1 MKKAERHQAD
11 AAKAGRTEAQT
22 GGAEALTGRKAVD
35 TGRAVTKAGR
45 TTAEI
50 GRTGLKVSRLGL
62 GGAPLAG
69 LYQGVSD
76 EQAARVVN
84 TYLDHG
90 LGFFDTAPLY
100 GSGVSETR
108 LGAALSER
116 VRNAPVRGGP
126 HGGAHEATGAP
137 GQGDGRAATSRDS
150 FVLATKV
157 GRLLVPDPA
166 RDQDVW
172 SDDLPPVGPVFD
184 YSYDGTLRSLEES
197 LGRLGLDR
205 VDILH
210 IHDPDNHYDEAMKG
224 SYRALVRM
232 RDEEVIRAVG
242 VGMNQAKMLARF
254 AREGDFDCFLCA
266 GRYTLVDHT
275 ALKRLLPLCEDRGI
289 SLIVGGPYNS
299 GILAQGAVEGAKFD
313 YRKAPPQIVEKV
325 RRVEAVCGRHGTPL
339 KAAALQF
346 PLAHPAVAAVIPG
359 ARSPEEV
366 DENVK
371 MFEVGIPADFWAEL
385 REEGL
390 IPDAAPTPV

>member
-1 MKKAERHQAD
+1 MSQMKKDER
-11 AAKAGRTEAQT
+11 
-22 GGAEALTGRKAVD
+22 
-35 TGRAVTKAGR
+35 
-45 TTAEI
+45 AEI

-84 TYLDHG
+84 AYLDHG

-108 LGAALSER
+108 LGSALSER
-116 VRNAPVRGGP
+116 VRNA
-126 HGGAHEATGAP
+126 
-137 GQGDGRAATSRDS
+137 

-224 SYRALVRM
+224 SYPALVRM
-232 RDEEVIRAVG
+232 RDEGVIRAVG

-254 AREGDFDCFLCA
+254 AVEGDFDCFLCA

>member
-1 MKKAERHQAD
+1 M
-11 AAKAGRTEAQT
+11 
-22 GGAEALTGRKAVD
+22 RKD
-35 TGRAVTKAGR
+35 DR
-45 TTAEI
+45 AEI
-50 GRTGLKVSRLGL
+50 GRTGLTVSRLGL

-69 LYQGVSD
+69 LYQGVTD
-76 EQAARVVN
+76 DQAARVVD
-84 TYLDHG
+84 TYLG
-90 LGFFDTAPLY
+90 QRLGFFDTAPLY

-108 LGAALSER
+108 LGSVLSARVGDARFARSTQDSSAALTYGAARDDDREAF
-116 VRNAPVRGGP
+116 VTAPAR
-126 HGGAHEATGAP
+126 T
-137 GQGDGRAATSRDS
+137 DGRGS

-157 GRLLVPDPA
+157 GRLLVPNPA

-210 IHDPDNHYDEAMKG
+210 IHDPDNHYDEAMMG
-224 SYRALVRM
+224 SYRALVRL
-232 RDEEVIRAVG
+232 RDEGVIRAVG

-254 AREGDFDCFLCA
+254 AVEGDFDCFLCA

-275 ALKRLLPLCEDRGI
+275 ALKQLLPLCEERNI
-289 SLIVGGPYNS
+289 SLIIGGPYNS

-313 YRKAPPQIVEKV
+313 YRKAPSHIVERV
-325 RRVEAVCGRHGTPL
+325 RRVEEVCARHGTPL

-366 DENVK
+366 NENVR
-371 MFEVGIPADFWAEL
+371 MFEFEIPADFWTEL
-385 REEGL
+385 RDEGL
-390 IPDAAPTPV
+390 IPDAAPTPA

>member
-1 MKKAERHQAD
+1 MRKDDQHRAGAGSSRSAEAEI
-11 AAKAGRTEAQT
+11 GRS
-22 GGAEALTGRKAVD
+22 GAEI
-35 TGRAVTKAGR
+35 GRAVS
-45 TTAEI
+45 EI
-50 GRTGLKVSRLGL
+50 GRTGLKVNRLGL

-69 LYQGVSD
+69 LYQGVTD
-76 EQAARVVN
+76 EAAAQVVD
-84 TYLDHG
+84 TYLGHG
-90 LGFFDTAPLY
+90 PGFLDTAPLY

-108 LGAALSER
+108 LGAALSSRDRNRDREHDR
-116 VRNAPVRGGP
+116 NRRRNALAR
-126 HGGAHEATGAP
+126 E
-137 GQGDGRAATSRDS
+137 S

-197 LGRLGLDR
+197 LTRLGLDR

-224 SYRALVRM
+224 SYRALVRL
-232 RDEEVIRAVG
+232 REEGVIRAIG

-254 AREGDFDCFLCA
+254 AAEGDFDCFLCA

-275 ALKRLLPLCEDRGI
+275 ALKRLLPLCVDRDI
-289 SLIVGGPYNS
+289 SIIIGGPYNS
-299 GILAQGAVEGAKFD
+299 GILAQGAVDGAKFD

-325 RRVEAVCGRHGTPL
+325 RRIEAVCGRHKTPL

-359 ARSPEEV
+359 ARSSEEV
-366 DENVK
+366 DENVR
-371 MFEVGIPADFWAEL
+371 MFEFEIPADFWSEL

-390 IPDAAPTPV
+390 VPEDAPTPD

>member
-1 MKKAERHQAD
+1 MKMDDHAEI
-11 AAKAGRTEAQT
+11 GRTGDQ
-22 GGAEALTGRKAVD
+22 
-35 TGRAVTKAGR
+35 
-45 TTAEI
+45 AEI
-50 GRTGLKVSRLGL
+50 GRTGLMVSRLGL

-69 LYQGVSD
+69 LYSGVSD
-76 EQAARVVN
+76 AQAARVVN
-84 TYLDHG
+84 TYLDYG
-90 LGFFDTAPLY
+90 LGFIDTAPLY

-116 VRNAPVRGGP
+116 VRNA
-126 HGGAHEATGAP
+126 
-137 GQGDGRAATSRDS
+137 

-157 GRLLVPDPA
+157 GRLLVPDPD

-197 LGRLGLDR
+197 LERLGLDR

-210 IHDPDNHYDEAMKG
+210 IHDPDNHYEEAMKG
-224 SYRALVRM
+224 SYPALVRL
-232 RDEEVIRAVG
+232 RDEGVIRAVG

-254 AREGDFDCFLCA
+254 AVEGDFDCFLCA

-275 ALKRLLPLCEDRGI
+275 ALKRLLPLCEERKI
-289 SLIVGGPYNS
+289 SIIVGGPYNS
-299 GILAQGAVEGAKFD
+299 GILAQGAVDGAKFD
-313 YRKAPPQIVEKV
+313 YRKAPAQIMERV
-325 RRVEAVCGRHGTPL
+325 RRIEAVCGRHGTPL

-366 DENVK
+366 DENVQ
-371 MFEVGIPADFWAEL
+371 MAGFEIPSDFWAEL

-390 IPDAAPTPV
+390 IPDDAPTP

>member
-1 MKKAERHQAD
+1 MRKDDQHRASAARPRRAE
-11 AAKAGRTEAQT
+11 
-22 GGAEALTGRKAVD
+22 
-35 TGRAVTKAGR
+35 
-45 TTAEI
+45 AEI
-50 GRTGLKVSRLGL
+50 GRTGLKVNRLGL

-69 LYQGVSD
+69 LYQGVTD
-76 EQAARVVN
+76 EAAARVVD
-84 TYLDHG
+84 TYLGHG
-90 LGFFDTAPLY
+90 PGFFDTAPLY

-108 LGAALSER
+108 LGAALSR
-116 VRNAPVRGGP
+116 
-126 HGGAHEATGAP
+126 
-137 GQGDGRAATSRDS
+137 RDRES

-157 GRLLVPDPA
+157 GRLLVPDPE

-197 LGRLGLDR
+197 LTRLGLDR

-210 IHDPDNHYDEAMKG
+210 IHDPDNHYEEAMEG
-224 SYRALVRM
+224 SYRALVRL
-232 RDEEVIRAVG
+232 REEGVIRAVG

-254 AREGDFDCFLCA
+254 AVEGDFDCFLCA

-275 ALKRLLPLCEDRGI
+275 ALKRLLPLCEERNI
-289 SLIVGGPYNS
+289 SIIVGGPYNS
-299 GILAQGAVEGAKFD
+299 GILAQGAVDGAKFD
-313 YRKAPPQIVEKV
+313 YRKAPLHVVDKV
-325 RRVEAVCGRHGTPL
+325 RRIEAVCGRHGTPL

-366 DENVK
+366 DENVQ
-371 MFEVGIPADFWAEL
+371 MFEVEIPEDFWSEL

-390 IPDAAPTPV
+390 VPEDAPTPD

>member
-1 MKKAERHQAD
+1 MRKNDRSRSRDHAQQGEVRSEAEI
-11 AAKAGRTEAQT
+11 
-22 GGAEALTGRKAVD
+22 GGAGDGAQIGEAHKM
-35 TGRAVTKAGR
+35 
-45 TTAEI
+45 AEI
-50 GRTGLKVSRLGL
+50 GRTGLMVSRLGL

-90 LGFFDTAPLY
+90 PGFIDTAPLY

-108 LGAALSER
+108 LGAVLSER
-116 VRNAPVRGGP
+116 VRASRAPVRGGHAQDASDREVP
-126 HGGAHEATGAP
+126 SDTDAAN
-137 GQGDGRAATSRDS
+137 GRGS

-172 SDDLPPVGPVFD
+172 SEDLPPVGPVFD
-184 YSYDGTLRSLEES
+184 YSYDGTLRSLDES
-197 LGRLGLDR
+197 LARLGLDK

-224 SYRALVRM
+224 SYRALVRL
-232 RDEEVIRAVG
+232 RDEGVIRAVG

-275 ALKRLLPLCEDRGI
+275 ALKRLLPLCEERKIG
-289 SLIVGGPYNS
+289 LIIGGPYNS

-313 YRKAPPQIVEKV
+313 YRKAPPGIVERV

-346 PLAHPAVAAVIPG
+346 PLAHPAVVAVIPG

-366 DENVK
+366 DENVAMAK
-371 MFEVGIPADFWAEL
+371 FEIPADFWAEL
-385 REEGL
+385 QQEEL
-390 IPDAAPTPV
+390 IPDEAPTPG

>member
-1 MKKAERHQAD
+1 MKKDDQSRSRDH
-11 AAKAGRTEAQT
+11 AQT
-22 GGAEALTGRKAVD
+22 DEARDHAQQGKVRPK
-35 TGRAVTKAGR
+35 
-45 TTAEI
+45 AEI
-50 GRTGLKVSRLGL
+50 GRTGLMVSRLGL

-90 LGFFDTAPLY
+90 PGFIDTAPLY

-108 LGAALSER
+108 LGAVLSAR
-116 VRNAPVRGGP
+116 VRGGRASVR
-126 HGGAHEATGAP
+126 GGRASVRGGRAQDASDGEVLSSTDAA
-137 GQGDGRAATSRDS
+137 DGRVS

-197 LGRLGLDR
+197 LARLGLDR

-210 IHDPDNHYDEAMKG
+210 IHDPDNHYEEAMKG

-232 RDEEVIRAVG
+232 RDEGVIRAVG

-254 AREGDFDCFLCA
+254 AVEGDFDCFLCA

-275 ALKRLLPLCEDRGI
+275 ALKRLLPLCEERKI
-289 SLIVGGPYNS
+289 SLVIGGPYNS

-313 YRKAPPQIVEKV
+313 YRKAPPGIVDRV

-366 DENVK
+366 DENLA
-371 MFEVGIPADFWAEL
+371 MAEFEIPSDFWSEL
-385 REEGL
+385 RQEGL
-390 IPDAAPTPV
+390 IPDEAPTPG

>member
-1 MKKAERHQAD
+1 M
-11 AAKAGRTEAQT
+11 
-22 GGAEALTGRKAVD
+22 
-35 TGRAVTKAGR
+35 
-45 TTAEI
+45 AEI
-50 GRTGLKVSRLGL
+50 GRTGLKVRRLGL

-69 LYQGVSD
+69 LYTGVTE

-90 LGFFDTAPLY
+90 PGFIDTAPLY

-116 VRNAPVRGGP
+116 VRG
-126 HGGAHEATGAP
+126 
-137 GQGDGRAATSRDS
+137 S

-157 GRLLVPDPA
+157 GRLLVPDPC

-172 SDDLPPVGPVFD
+172 SDDLPPIGPVFD
-184 YSYDGTLRSLEES
+184 YSYDGTLRSLDES
-197 LGRLGLDR
+197 LERLGLDR

-210 IHDPDNHYDEAMKG
+210 IHDPDNHYEEAMKG
-224 SYRALVRM
+224 SYRALVRL
-232 RDEEVIRAVG
+232 RDEGVIRAVG

-254 AREGDFDCFLCA
+254 AVEGDFDCFLCA

-275 ALKRLLPLCEDRGI
+275 ALKRLLPLCEERNI
-289 SLIVGGPYNS
+289 SIIVGGPYNS
-299 GILAQGAVEGAKFD
+299 GILAQGAVEEATFD
-313 YRKAPPQIVEKV
+313 YRKAPAQIMDRV
-325 RRVEAVCGRHGTPL
+325 RRIEAVCARHGTPL

-346 PLAHPAVAAVIPG
+346 PLAHPAVATVIPG

-366 DENVK
+366 DENAQ
-371 MFEVGIPADFWAEL
+371 MAAFEIPSGFWAEL

-390 IPDAAPTPV
+390 IPEEAPTPA

>member
-1 MKKAERHQAD
+1 M
-11 AAKAGRTEAQT
+11 
-22 GGAEALTGRKAVD
+22 RKD
-35 TGRAVTKAGR
+35 DR
-45 TTAEI
+45 AEI
-50 GRTGLKVSRLGL
+50 GRTDLIVNRLGL

-69 LYQGVSD
+69 LYQGVSN
-76 EQAARVVN
+76 EQAGRVIN
-84 TYLDHG
+84 TYLGHG

-108 LGAALSER
+108 LGAVLSAR
-116 VRNAPVRGGP
+116 VR
-126 HGGAHEATGAP
+126 
-137 GQGDGRAATSRDS
+137 GDDNGRDA
-150 FVLATKV
+150 FVLATKA

-232 RDEEVIRAVG
+232 RDEGVIRAVG

-275 ALKRLLPLCEDRGI
+275 ALKRLLPLCEERKI
-289 SLIVGGPYNS
+289 SLIIGGPYNS

-313 YRKAPPQIVEKV
+313 YRKAPPGILERV

-359 ARSPEEV
+359 ARSPAEV
-366 DENVK
+366 NENVK
-371 MFEVGIPADFWAEL
+371 MFEFEIPADFWTEL
-385 REEGL
+385 RAEGL
-390 IPDAAPTPV
+390 IPDAAPTPA

>member
-1 MKKAERHQAD
+1 M
-11 AAKAGRTEAQT
+11 
-22 GGAEALTGRKAVD
+22 RKD
-35 TGRAVTKAGR
+35 DR
-45 TTAEI
+45 AEI
-50 GRTGLKVSRLGL
+50 GRTGLTVSRLGL

-76 EQAARVVN
+76 EQAARVVT

-108 LGAALSER
+108 LGAALSAR
-116 VRNAPVRGGP
+116 VRDARAVQDSDAARADSAARNDASTSAGTAARNGV
-126 HGGAHEATGAP
+126 GAT
-137 GQGDGRAATSRDS
+137 

-157 GRLLVPDPA
+157 GRLLVPDPT

-172 SDDLPPVGPVFD
+172 SDDLPPIGPVFD

-210 IHDPDNHYDEAMKG
+210 IHDPDNHYEEAMKG
-224 SYRALVRM
+224 SYRALLRL
-232 RDEEVIRAVG
+232 REEGVIRAVG

-275 ALKRLLPLCEDRGI
+275 ALKRLLPLCEERQI
-289 SLIVGGPYNS
+289 SLIIGGPYNS
-299 GILAQGAVEGAKFD
+299 GILAQGALEGAKFD
-313 YRKAPPQIVEKV
+313 YRKAPAQIVDRV
-325 RRVEAVCGRHGTPL
+325 RRMEEVCARHGTPL

-366 DENVK
+366 DENAR
-371 MFEVGIPADFWAEL
+371 MFEFEIPADFWTEL
-385 REEGL
+385 RDEGL
-390 IPDAAPTPV
+390 IPDEAPTPA

>member
-1 MKKAERHQAD
+1 M
-11 AAKAGRTEAQT
+11 
-22 GGAEALTGRKAVD
+22 RKD
-35 TGRAVTKAGR
+35 DR
-45 TTAEI
+45 AEI
-50 GRTGLKVSRLGL
+50 GRTGLTVSRLGL

-84 TYLDHG
+84 TYLGHG

-108 LGAALSER
+108 LGAAL
-116 VRNAPVRGGP
+116 A
-126 HGGAHEATGAP
+126 
-137 GQGDGRAATSRDS
+137 GRDRDS

-157 GRLLVPDPA
+157 GRLLVPNPA

-205 VDILH
+205 ADILH

-224 SYRALVRM
+224 SYQALVRL
-232 RDEEVIRAVG
+232 RDEGVIRAVG

-254 AREGDFDCFLCA
+254 AAEGDFDCFLCA

-275 ALKRLLPLCEDRGI
+275 ALKNLLPLCDKRNI
-289 SLIVGGPYNS
+289 SLIIGGPYNS
-299 GILAQGAVEGAKFD
+299 GILAQGAVAGATFD
-313 YRKAPPQIVEKV
+313 YRKAPAHIVERV
-325 RRVEAVCGRHGTPL
+325 RRVEEVCARHGTPL

-366 DENVK
+366 EENVR
-371 MFEVGIPADFWAEL
+371 MFEFEIPADFWTEL
-385 REEGL
+385 RDEGL
-390 IPDAAPTPV
+390 IPDAAPTPA

>member
-1 MKKAERHQAD
+1 M
-11 AAKAGRTEAQT
+11 
-22 GGAEALTGRKAVD
+22 RKD
-35 TGRAVTKAGR
+35 DR
-45 TTAEI
+45 AEI
-50 GRTGLKVSRLGL
+50 GRTGLKVNRLGL

-69 LYQGVSD
+69 LYQGVTD
-76 EQAARVVN
+76 EAAARVVD
-84 TYLDHG
+84 TYLGHG

-108 LGAALSER
+108 LGAALSSRER
-116 VRNAPVRGGP
+116 GRSRNAPVREP
-126 HGGAHEATGAP
+126 
-137 GQGDGRAATSRDS
+137 

-157 GRLLVPDPA
+157 GRLLVPDPT

-197 LGRLGLDR
+197 LSRLGLDQ

-210 IHDPDNHYDEAMKG
+210 IHDPDNHYEEAMEG
-224 SYRALVRM
+224 SFRALVRL
-232 RDEEVIRAVG
+232 REAGVIRAVG

-254 AREGDFDCFLCA
+254 AAEGDFDCFLCA

-275 ALKRLLPLCEDRGI
+275 ALKRLLPLCEERNI
-289 SLIVGGPYNS
+289 SIIIGGPYNS
-299 GILAQGAVEGAKFD
+299 GVLAQGAVDGAKFD
-313 YRKAPPQIVEKV
+313 YRKAPPHIMEKV
-325 RRVEAVCGRHGTPL
+325 RRVEAICGRHETPL

-359 ARSPEEV
+359 ARSSGEV
-366 DENVK
+366 DENVR
-371 MFEVGIPADFWAEL
+371 MFEVEIPADFWSEL

-390 IPDAAPTPV
+390 VPEDAPTPD

>member
-1 MKKAERHQAD
+1 MKKDDH
-11 AAKAGRTEAQT
+11 
-22 GGAEALTGRKAVD
+22 
-35 TGRAVTKAGR
+35 
-45 TTAEI
+45 AEI
-50 GRTGLKVSRLGL
+50 GRTGLKVNRLGL

-69 LYQGVSD
+69 LYQGVTD
-76 EQAARVVN
+76 EAAARVVN
-84 TYLDHG
+84 TYFGHG

-108 LGAALSER
+108 LGAVLSER
-116 VRNAPVRGGP
+116 VRNARAG
-126 HGGAHEATGAP
+126 HSASDANES
-137 GQGDGRAATSRDS
+137 RAATPRDA

-184 YSYDGTLRSLEES
+184 YGYDGTLRSLEES
-197 LGRLGLDR
+197 LDRLGLDG

-210 IHDPDNHYDEAMKG
+210 IHDPDNHYDEAMQG

-232 RDEEVIRAVG
+232 RDEGVIRAVG

-266 GRYTLVDHT
+266 GRYTLADHT
-275 ALKRLLPLCEDRGI
+275 ALQRLLPLCEERKI
-289 SLIVGGPYNS
+289 SLIIGGPYNS

-313 YRKAPPQIVEKV
+313 YRKAPPAIMEKV

-371 MFEVGIPADFWAEL
+371 MFEVEIPADFWSEL

-390 IPDAAPTPV
+390 IPDAAPTPA

>member
-1 MKKAERHQAD
+1 MKKNDR
-11 AAKAGRTEAQT
+11 
-22 GGAEALTGRKAVD
+22 
-35 TGRAVTKAGR
+35 
-45 TTAEI
+45 AEI
-50 GRTGLKVSRLGL
+50 GRTGLTVSRLGL

-69 LYQGVSD
+69 LYQGVTD
-76 EQAARVVN
+76 EAAAQVVN

-108 LGAALSER
+108 LGTALSER
-116 VRNAPVRGGP
+116 VRNGCDVRD
-126 HGGAHEATGAP
+126 T
-137 GQGDGRAATSRDS
+137 

-157 GRLLVPDPA
+157 GRLLVPDPT

-184 YSYDGTLRSLEES
+184 YSYDGTMRSLEES
-197 LGRLGLDR
+197 LERLGLDR

-210 IHDPDNHYDEAMKG
+210 IHDPDNHYDEALKG
-224 SYRALVRM
+224 SYRALARL
-232 RDEEVIRAVG
+232 RDEGVIRAVG

-275 ALKRLLPLCEDRGI
+275 ALKRLLPLCEERKI
-289 SLIVGGPYNS
+289 SLIIGGPYNS
-299 GILAQGAVEGAKFD
+299 GILAQGSVNGAKFD
-313 YRKAPPQIVEKV
+313 YRKAPPQILERV
-325 RRVEAVCGRHGTPL
+325 RRVEEVCGRHGTPL

-366 DENVK
+366 NENAK
-371 MFEVGIPADFWAEL
+371 MAEFEIPADFWTEL

-390 IPDAAPTPV
+390 IPDEAPTPG

>member
-1 MKKAERHQAD
+1 MSQMKKAER
-11 AAKAGRTEAQT
+11 
-22 GGAEALTGRKAVD
+22 
-35 TGRAVTKAGR
+35 
-45 TTAEI
+45 AEI

-84 TYLDHG
+84 AYLDHG

-116 VRNAPVRGGP
+116 VRAAPVCGGARGG
-126 HGGAHEATGAP
+126 ANEATGAS
-137 GQGDGRAATSRDS
+137 GQSDGRAATSRDA

-205 VDILH
+205 VDVLH

-224 SYRALVRM
+224 SYPALVRM
-232 RDEEVIRAVG
+232 RDEGVIRAVG

-254 AREGDFDCFLCA
+254 AVEGDFDCFLCA

-275 ALKRLLPLCEDRGI
+275 ALKRLLPLCEERKI
-289 SLIVGGPYNS
+289 SLIIGGPYNS

-313 YRKAPPQIVEKV
+313 YRKAPPGIVEKV

-371 MFEVGIPADFWAEL
+371 MFEFGIPADFWAEL

>member
-1 MKKAERHQAD
+1 MKKAER
-11 AAKAGRTEAQT
+11 
-22 GGAEALTGRKAVD
+22 
-35 TGRAVTKAGR
+35 
-45 TTAEI
+45 AEI

-108 LGAALSER
+108 LGSALSER
-116 VRNAPVRGGP
+116 VRDA
-126 HGGAHEATGAP
+126 
-137 GQGDGRAATSRDS
+137 

-210 IHDPDNHYDEAMKG
+210 IHDPGQPLRRSA
-224 SYRALVRM
+224 
-232 RDEEVIRAVG
+232 
-242 VGMNQAKMLARF
+242 
-254 AREGDFDCFLCA
+254 EGQL
-266 GRYTLVDHT
+266 
-275 ALKRLLPLCEDRGI
+275 
-289 SLIVGGPYNS
+289 
-299 GILAQGAVEGAKFD
+299 
-313 YRKAPPQIVEKV
+313 
-325 RRVEAVCGRHGTPL
+325 
-339 KAAALQF
+339 
-346 PLAHPAVAAVIPG
+346 PG
-359 ARSPEEV
+359 ARQ
-366 DENVK
+366 
-371 MFEVGIPADFWAEL
+371 
-385 REEGL
+385 
-390 IPDAAPTPV
+390 DAR

>member
-1 MKKAERHQAD
+1 M
-11 AAKAGRTEAQT
+11 
-22 GGAEALTGRKAVD
+22 RKD
-35 TGRAVTKAGR
+35 DR
-45 TTAEI
+45 AEI
-50 GRTGLKVSRLGL
+50 GRTGLRVNRLGL

-69 LYQGVSD
+69 LYIGVSE
-76 EQAARVVN
+76 EQAHEVVN

-108 LGAALSER
+108 LGAVLSER
-116 VRNAPVRGGP
+116 
-126 HGGAHEATGAP
+126 
-137 GQGDGRAATSRDS
+137 GRDT

-224 SYRALVRM
+224 SYRALARL
-232 RDEEVIRAVG
+232 RDEGVIRAIG
-242 VGMNQAKMLARF
+242 AGMNQAKMLARF

-266 GRYTLVDHT
+266 GRYTLWT
-275 ALKRLLPLCEDRGI
+275 TRPSNGCCPFARNGI
-289 SLIVGGPYNS
+289 SASSSAVRTTAASWPRAPWM
-299 GILAQGAVEGAKFD
+299 AQDSTTGMRRLTSWNGYGASKK
-313 YRKAPPQIVEKV
+313 Y
-325 RRVEAVCGRHGTPL
+325 
-339 KAAALQF
+339 AAATER
-346 PLAHPAVAAVIPG
+346 PS
-359 ARSPEEV
+359 RRRRCSSPWP
-366 DENVK
+366 
-371 MFEVGIPADFWAEL
+371 IRRWPPSY
-385 REEGL
+385 R
-390 IPDAAPTPV
+390 APVPRRKWTIT

>member
-1 MKKAERHQAD
+1 M
-11 AAKAGRTEAQT
+11 
-22 GGAEALTGRKAVD
+22 RKD
-35 TGRAVTKAGR
+35 DR
-45 TTAEI
+45 AEI
-50 GRTGLKVSRLGL
+50 GRTDLMVNRLGL

-69 LYQGVSD
+69 LYQGVSN
-76 EQAARVVN
+76 EQAGRVIN
-84 TYLDHG
+84 TYLGHG

-108 LGAALSER
+108 LGAVLSAR
-116 VRNAPVRGGP
+116 VR
-126 HGGAHEATGAP
+126 
-137 GQGDGRAATSRDS
+137 GDGNGRDA
-150 FVLATKV
+150 FVLATKM

-197 LGRLGLDR
+197 LVRLGLDR

-232 RDEEVIRAVG
+232 RDEGVIRAVG
-242 VGMNQAKMLARF
+242 AGMNQAKMLARF
-254 AREGDFDCFLCA
+254 AVEGDFDCFLCA

-275 ALKRLLPLCEDRGI
+275 ALKRLLPLCEERNI
-289 SLIVGGPYNS
+289 SMILGGPYNS
-299 GILAQGAVEGAKFD
+299 GILAQGAVDGAKFD
-313 YRKAPPQIVEKV
+313 YRKAPSRIMDRV
-325 RRVEAVCGRHGTPL
+325 RRIEEICGRHGTPL

-359 ARSPEEV
+359 ARSPAEV

-371 MFEVGIPADFWAEL
+371 MFEFEIPADFWTEL

-390 IPDAAPTPV
+390 VPDAAPTPA

>member
-1 MKKAERHQAD
+1 M
-11 AAKAGRTEAQT
+11 
-22 GGAEALTGRKAVD
+22 
-35 TGRAVTKAGR
+35 
-45 TTAEI
+45 AEI
-50 GRTGLKVSRLGL
+50 GRTGLKVRRLGL

-69 LYQGVSD
+69 LYTGVTE

-90 LGFFDTAPLY
+90 PGFIDTAPLY

-116 VRNAPVRGGP
+116 AR
-126 HGGAHEATGAP
+126 T
-137 GQGDGRAATSRDS
+137 S

-157 GRLLVPDPA
+157 GRLLVPDPS

-172 SDDLPPVGPVFD
+172 SDDLPPIGPVFD
-184 YSYDGTLRSLEES
+184 YSYDGTLRSLDES
-197 LGRLGLDR
+197 LERLGLDR

-210 IHDPDNHYDEAMKG
+210 IHDPDNHYEEAMKG
-224 SYRALVRM
+224 SYRALVRL
-232 RDEEVIRAVG
+232 REEGVIRAVG

-254 AREGDFDCFLCA
+254 AVEGDFDCFLCA

-275 ALKRLLPLCEDRGI
+275 ALKRLLPLCEERDI
-289 SLIVGGPYNS
+289 SIIVGGPYNS
-299 GILAQGAVEGAKFD
+299 GILAQGAVKEATFD
-313 YRKAPPQIVEKV
+313 YRKAPPQIMDRV
-325 RRVEAVCGRHGTPL
+325 RRIEAVCARHGTPL

-366 DENVK
+366 DENVQ
-371 MFEVGIPADFWAEL
+371 MAGFEIPPDFWAEL

-390 IPDAAPTPV
+390 IPDDAPTPA

>member
-1 MKKAERHQAD
+1 M
-11 AAKAGRTEAQT
+11 
-22 GGAEALTGRKAVD
+22 
-35 TGRAVTKAGR
+35 
-45 TTAEI
+45 AEI
-50 GRTGLKVSRLGL
+50 GRTGLKVRRLGL

-69 LYQGVSD
+69 LYTGVTE

-90 LGFFDTAPLY
+90 PGFIDTAPLY

-116 VRNAPVRGGP
+116 VRG
-126 HGGAHEATGAP
+126 GGALD
-137 GQGDGRAATSRDS
+137 GDVRNA

-157 GRLLVPDPA
+157 GRLLVPNPS

-172 SDDLPPVGPVFD
+172 SDDLPPIGPVFD
-184 YSYDGTLRSLEES
+184 YSYDGTLRSLDES
-197 LGRLGLDR
+197 LERLGLDR

-210 IHDPDNHYDEAMKG
+210 IHDPDNHYEEAMKG
-224 SYRALVRM
+224 SYRALVRL
-232 RDEEVIRAVG
+232 REEGVIQAVG

-254 AREGDFDCFLCA
+254 AVEGDFDCFLCA

-275 ALKRLLPLCEDRGI
+275 ALKRLLPLCEERDI
-289 SLIVGGPYNS
+289 SIIVGGPYNS
-299 GILAQGAVEGAKFD
+299 GILAQGAVKEATFD
-313 YRKAPPQIVEKV
+313 YRKAPAQIMDRV
-325 RRVEAVCGRHGTPL
+325 RRIEAVCARHGTPL

-366 DENVK
+366 DENVQ
-371 MFEVGIPADFWAEL
+371 MAGFEIPSDFWAEL
-385 REEGL
+385 LEEGL
-390 IPDAAPTPV
+390 VPDDAPTPA

>member
-1 MKKAERHQAD
+1 MRKGDRIQED
-11 AAKAGRTEAQT
+11 SAKNVR
-22 GGAEALTGRKAVD
+22 
-35 TGRAVTKAGR
+35 
-45 TTAEI
+45 AEI
-50 GRTGLKVSRLGL
+50 GRTGLTVSRLGL

-69 LYQGVSD
+69 LYTGVSE
-76 EQAARVVN
+76 EQAARVVD
-84 TYLDHG
+84 TYLGHG
-90 LGFFDTAPLY
+90 LGFFDTATLY

-108 LGAALSER
+108 LGAALAGR
-116 VRNAPVRGGP
+116 VRNANDGSDVDD
-126 HGGAHEATGAP
+126 AS
-137 GQGDGRAATSRDS
+137 DGREVRDS

-157 GRLLVPDPA
+157 GRLLVPDPS

-205 VDILH
+205 VDMLH

-224 SYRALVRM
+224 SYRALLRL
-232 RDEEVIRAVG
+232 REEGVIRAVG

-254 AREGDFDCFLCA
+254 ASEGDFDCFLCA

-275 ALKRLLPLCEDRGI
+275 ALKRLLPLCEERNI
-289 SLIVGGPYNS
+289 SIIVGGPYNS

-313 YRKAPPQIVEKV
+313 YRKAPAQIVERV
-325 RRVEAVCGRHGTPL
+325 RRIEAICARHETPL

-366 DENVK
+366 KDNVS
-371 MFEVGIPADFWAEL
+371 MFEFEIPADFWIEL

-390 IPDAAPTPV
+390 IPDEAPT

>member
-1 MKKAERHQAD
+1 MRKDDQHRASAEIAR
-11 AAKAGRTEAQT
+11 R
-22 GGAEALTGRKAVD
+22 AE
-35 TGRAVTKAGR
+35 
-45 TTAEI
+45 AEI
-50 GRTGLKVSRLGL
+50 GRTGLKVNRLGL

-69 LYQGVSD
+69 LYQGVTD
-76 EQAARVVN
+76 EAAAQVVD
-84 TYLDHG
+84 TYLGHG

-108 LGAALSER
+108 LGTALSSR
-116 VRNAPVRGGP
+116 AHDRNRDRGRNAPAR
-126 HGGAHEATGAP
+126 ET
-137 GQGDGRAATSRDS
+137 

-184 YSYDGTLRSLEES
+184 YTYDGTLRSLEES
-197 LGRLGLDR
+197 LTRLGLDR

-210 IHDPDNHYDEAMKG
+210 IHDPDNHYEEAMEG
-224 SYRALVRM
+224 SYRALVRL
-232 RDEEVIRAVG
+232 REEGVIRAVG

-254 AREGDFDCFLCA
+254 AAEGDFDCFLCA

-275 ALKRLLPLCEDRGI
+275 ALKRLLPLCEERII
-289 SLIVGGPYNS
+289 SIIIGGPYNS
-299 GILAQGAVEGAKFD
+299 GILALGAVDGAKFD
-313 YRKAPPQIVEKV
+313 YRKAPPHIVEKV
-325 RRVEAVCGRHGTPL
+325 RRIEAICGRHETPL

-366 DENVK
+366 DENVR
-371 MFEVGIPADFWAEL
+371 MYEVEIPEDFWSEL

-390 IPDAAPTPV
+390 IPEDAPTPD

>member
-1 MKKAERHQAD
+1 M
-11 AAKAGRTEAQT
+11 
-22 GGAEALTGRKAVD
+22 
-35 TGRAVTKAGR
+35 
-45 TTAEI
+45 AEI
-50 GRTGLKVSRLGL
+50 GRTGLKVRRLGL

-69 LYQGVSD
+69 LYTGVTE
-76 EQAARVVN
+76 EQATRVVN

-90 LGFFDTAPLY
+90 PGFIDTAPLY

-116 VRNAPVRGGP
+116 A
-126 HGGAHEATGAP
+126 
-137 GQGDGRAATSRDS
+137 RAS

-157 GRLLVPDPA
+157 GRLLVPDPS

-172 SDDLPPVGPVFD
+172 SDDLPPIGPVFD
-184 YSYDGTLRSLEES
+184 YSYDGTLRSLDES
-197 LGRLGLDR
+197 LERLGLDR

-210 IHDPDNHYDEAMKG
+210 IHDPDNHFEEAMKG
-224 SYRALVRM
+224 SYRALVRL
-232 RDEEVIRAVG
+232 REEGVIRAIG

-254 AREGDFDCFLCA
+254 AVEGDFDCFLCA

-275 ALKRLLPLCEDRGI
+275 ALKRLLPLCEEREI
-289 SLIVGGPYNS
+289 SIIVGGPYNS
-299 GILAQGAVEGAKFD
+299 GILAQGAVKEATFD
-313 YRKAPPQIVEKV
+313 YRKAPAQIMDRV
-325 RRVEAVCGRHGTPL
+325 RRIEAVCARHGTPL

-366 DENVK
+366 DENVQ
-371 MFEVGIPADFWAEL
+371 MAGFEIPPDFWAEL

-390 IPDAAPTPV
+390 VPDDAPTPA